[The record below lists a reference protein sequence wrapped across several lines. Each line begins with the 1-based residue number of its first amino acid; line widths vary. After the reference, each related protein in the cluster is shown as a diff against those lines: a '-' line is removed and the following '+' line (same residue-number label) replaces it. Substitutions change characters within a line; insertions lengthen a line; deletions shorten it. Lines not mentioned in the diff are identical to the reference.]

1 MHIIECTR
9 TLGRP
14 WPSEGC
20 ACATSTAASPSST
33 RRADRDTSR
42 LYKNRKILRL
52 PHLLRHLRCLLH
64 IQYLRHMRSHI
75 HGRHSAVGCQWLKLS
90 FSLFSL
96 VCCTS
101 NTELDNQLQPCFG
114 TIPAFTLSCH
124 MTMKEPN
131 NDY

>member
-1 MHIIECTR
+1 MHVIECTR

-33 RRADRDTSR
+33 RRADRDISR

-75 HGRHSAVGCQWLKLS
+75 HSRHSAVGCQWLKLS
-90 FSLFSL
+90 PGLFFLFPVLATQNWIINS
-96 VCCTS
+96 
-101 NTELDNQLQPCFG
+101 
-114 TIPAFTLSCH
+114 TLFWNH
-124 MTMKEPN
+124 PYFYIILPHDDERAQ
-131 NDY
+131 